1 MISTA
6 SPSRPALLPPAS
18 AELRPWCR
26 RAAGFT
32 LVELLLVLV
41 IVVIMLAAGMPAV
54 FNALQGHR
62 LTVSA
67 EKVRNEFMRARVDA
81 MESGRIRMFRYQP
94 ETGNFTIAPFIRG
107 NDELENNLAGTSQGI
122 GVSSL
127 VYESAEQETL
137 QSTLEEGVVFAGDNV
152 EADLRSYSLEQEQ
165 GQLQVSGWSRPIL
178 FYPDGTTSDATVF
191 VRGQGGTLS
200 SVELRGLTGIARV
213 VEPDV
218 SITGG

>member
-1 MISTA
+1 MSTA
-6 SPSRPALLPPAS
+6 CPPCSALVPPAS
-18 AELRPWCR
+18 AVLRPRCR
-26 RAAGFT
+26 QAGFT

-41 IVVIMLAAGMPAV
+41 IIVIMLAAGTPAV

-67 EKVRNEFMRARVDA
+67 EKVRNEFMRARVEA

-122 GVSSL
+122 GISNL
-127 VYESAEQETL
+127 VYESAEQET
-137 QSTLEEGVVFAGDNV
+137 QQASLEEGVVFAGDNV
-152 EADLRSYSLEQEQ
+152 ETDLRSYSLEQEQ

-200 SVELRGLTGIARV
+200 SVQLRGLTGIARV
-213 VEPDV
+213 VEPDA